1 MVNITLQGQEYNAKL
16 DFSVIGK
23 IQVELSKM
31 GLNLKLK
38 EIFEEV
44 EKENFAVVNE
54 IVVQSIL
61 KCHPKLKRHMIEDKL
76 TAATPPLI
84 SSFVA
89 SLSNTSFVKAFVL
102 PITSVVA
109 IK

>member
-76 TAATPPLI
+76 VI
-84 SSFVA
+84 SEMENVGDFLAELVEKSIA
-89 SLSNTSFVKAFVL
+89 VKKEGKL
-102 PITSVVA
+102 QGE
-109 IK
+109 

>member
-38 EIFEEV
+38 AIFEEV
-44 EKENFAVVNE
+44 EKENFKISFSVN
-54 IVVQSIL
+54 IL
-61 KCHPKLKRHMIEDKL
+61 FI
-76 TAATPPLI
+76 
-84 SSFVA
+84 
-89 SLSNTSFVKAFVL
+89 LS
-102 PITSVVA
+102 
-109 IK
+109 

>member
-23 IQVELSKM
+23 IQVELSKI

-61 KCHPKLKRHMIEDKL
+61 KCHPKLKRHTIEDKL
-76 TAATPPLI
+76 TIGEMETIVNFLTELLEKSI
-84 SSFVA
+84 
-89 SLSNTSFVKAFVL
+89 
-102 PITSVVA
+102 A
-109 IK
+109 IKTEGK

>member
-31 GLNLKLK
+31 GLDLKLK

-76 TAATPPLI
+76 TIGEMETIVNFLTELLEKSI
-84 SSFVA
+84 
-89 SLSNTSFVKAFVL
+89 
-102 PITSVVA
+102 A
-109 IK
+109 IKTEGKQEGK

>member
-1 MVNITLQGQEYNAKL
+1 MGGFKMVNITLQGQEYNAKL

-23 IQVELSKM
+23 IQVELSKI

-61 KCHPKLKRHMIEDKL
+61 KCHPKLKRHAIEDKL
-76 TAATPPLI
+76 TIGEMETVV
-84 SSFVA
+84 SFLTELLEK
-89 SLSNTSFVKAFVL
+89 S
-102 PITSVVA
+102 IA
-109 IK
+109 IKTEGK

>member
-38 EIFEEV
+38 ENLKKRIQQ
-44 EKENFAVVNE
+44 NLQILRQAE
-54 IVVQSIL
+54 I
-61 KCHPKLKRHMIEDKL
+61 
-76 TAATPPLI
+76 
-84 SSFVA
+84 
-89 SLSNTSFVKAFVL
+89 
-102 PITSVVA
+102 
-109 IK
+109 

>member
-23 IQVELSKM
+23 IQVELSKI

-61 KCHPKLKRHMIEDKL
+61 KCHPKLKRYMIEDKL
-76 TAATPPLI
+76 TIGEMETIVNFLTELLEKSI
-84 SSFVA
+84 
-89 SLSNTSFVKAFVL
+89 
-102 PITSVVA
+102 A
-109 IK
+109 IKTKGKQEGK

>member
-1 MVNITLQGQEYNAKL
+1 MVNITLQGQEYSAKL
-16 DFSVIGK
+16 DFAAIGK

-61 KCHPKLKRHMIEDKL
+61 RCHTKLKRHMIEDKL
-76 TAATPPLI
+76 TISEMETVVDFLAELVEKSIAT
-84 SSFVA
+84 
-89 SLSNTSFVKAFVL
+89 K
-102 PITSVVA
+102 
-109 IK
+109 KEGK